1 MSRITKE
8 IAHQVALKL
17 TSKKFEECL
26 KLIEEL
32 AVETFKLY
40 SNTVPK
46 EIVEL
51 SKKFPDY
58 FNFSEHLNVTGNGFS
73 YDQIKISEKSV
84 VKSCNK
90 YFTPSPQDAKVL
102 MAIKNKIDDARKSYK
117 DLVFE
122 IENLVYHLRTYA
134 KVTEQFPEAVP
145 FLPNKA
151 ITNALA
157 INIDDIRKK
166 L

>member
-8 IAHQVALKL
+8 IAKEVALKL
-17 TSKKFEECL
+17 TSKKFEEYQV
-26 KLIEEL
+26 LIEEL
-32 AVETFKLY
+32 SLKTFELY
-40 SNTVPK
+40 SATIPK
-46 EIVEL
+46 EIIES

-58 FNFSEHLNVTGNGFS
+58 FDFSHHLNVTGNGFS

-84 VKSCNK
+84 VKSSNK
-90 YFTPSPQDAKVL
+90 YYTPQPQDAKAL
-102 MAIKNKIDDARKSYK
+102 MAVKNKIEDARKSYK

-134 KVTEQFPEAVP
+134 KVAEQFPEAVP

-151 ITNALA
+151 ITTALA

>member
-8 IAHQVALKL
+8 IAHEVALKL
-17 TSKKFEECL
+17 TSKKFEEYQ

-32 AVETFKLY
+32 SLKTFELY
-40 SNTVPK
+40 SATIPK
-46 EIVEL
+46 EIIEL
-51 SKKFPDY
+51 SKKFPHY
-58 FNFSEHLNVTGNGFS
+58 FDFSQHLNVTGNGFS

-84 VKSCNK
+84 VRSGNK

-102 MAIKNKIDDARKSYK
+102 MTIKNKIEDAKKSYN
-117 DLVFE
+117 DLARE
-122 IENLVYHLRTYA
+122 IENLVYHLRTYT
-134 KVTEQFPEAVP
+134 KVMEQFPEAVP

-151 ITNALA
+151 ITNALT